1 MFESPFDALTTEA
14 IHPTKDALL
23 EAINSI
29 ERAPPII
36 YTANLANVVPSL
48 RILLFDNA
56 KELPDEDSWALRY
69 QPETNFAT
77 HNHAPSSRLTAHPTH
92 RQLRPDEDPASIIS
106 LSEVYVPLN
115 GQTST
120 RRHLLPQLLQRRS
133 MSDIKLRE
141 ILGVNM

>member
-106 LSEVYVPLN
+106 LSEVYVPLKYVHPN
-115 GQTST
+115 MVGAG
-120 RRHLLPQLLQRRS
+120 RRTKIRVQPN
-133 MSDIKLRE
+133 E
-141 ILGVNM
+141 ISIT